1 MSDWKKE
8 LEDLANW
15 SKANWWKTGNCK
27 RSNGT
32 SVTVNLGHRNAKKNA
47 KKVEKNVDNS
57 RNL

>member
-15 SKANWWKTGNCK
+15 SKANWWKTGNRK

-32 SVTVNLGHRNAKKNA
+32 SATVYLGQRNAKKNA